1 MTATALPRIAPM
13 LATPGALPTQDS
25 EHLWSTETK
34 YDGQRALVYLPG
46 DRTMV
51 VRSRSGADITAA
63 YPELRALAEVLGDV
77 PTVLDGEIV
86 VLDEAGRSSFE
97 RLQPR
102 MGLSGSPAKAA
113 RLAAQTPAHLILFD
127 VLHLDGRLLTRL
139 PYAKRRE
146 ALTQLVEAGPDWS
159 VPTAVTGHCRQALE
173 LARSQGLEGIVL
185 KRLDSVYEPG
195 RRSPAWIKVRNVHT
209 ADVVIGGWMPGQG
222 RLGGL
227 PGAVLVGEYVDGV
240 LVYRGSV
247 GTGWNERER
256 ADIACLLDVAAID
269 DCPFTPAPAV
279 SGARWVLPRLVA
291 EVRYSTRTRAGLL
304 RHPVWHR
311 LRPDLAPEA

>member
-1 MTATALPRIAPM
+1 MTALPRIAPM
-13 LATPGALPTQDS
+13 LATPGALPTPAD

-34 YDGQRALVYLPG
+34 HDGQRALVYLPG

-51 VRSRSGADITAA
+51 IRSRSGADITAA
-63 YPELRALAEVLGDV
+63 YPELRGLAGALGDA
-77 PTVLDGEIV
+77 PAVLDGEIV

-113 RLAAQTPAHLILFD
+113 RLAAQAPAHLILFD
-127 VLHLDGRLLTRL
+127 VLHLDGRPLTRL
-139 PYAKRRE
+139 PYTRRRDT
-146 ALTQLVEAGPDWS
+146 LKDLVEGGPDWS

-173 LARSQGLEGIVL
+173 LARSQGLEGLVL

-195 RRSPAWIKVRNVHT
+195 RRSPAWIKVRNVQT
-209 ADVVIGGWMPGQG
+209 ADVVVGGWMPGQG

-256 ADIACLLDVAAID
+256 ADIAHLLDVAAVE
-269 DCPFTPAPAV
+269 DCPFRPAPAV
-279 SGARWVLPRLVA
+279 PGARWVLPRLVA
-291 EVRYSTRTRAGLL
+291 EVRYTTRTRAGLL

-311 LRPDLAPEA
+311 LRPDLAPEV

>member
-1 MTATALPRIAPM
+1 MTAIALPRIAPM
-13 LATPGALPTQDS
+13 LATPGTLPTPES

-77 PTVLDGEIV
+77 PTVLDGEVV

-113 RLAAQTPAHLILFD
+113 RLAAQAPAHLILFD

-139 PYAKRRE
+139 PYAARRD
-146 ALTQLVEAGPDWS
+146 ALTQLVGTSPEWS
-159 VPTAVTGHCRQALE
+159 VPAAVTGHCRQALE
-173 LARSQGLEGIVL
+173 LARAQGLEGIVL

-209 ADVVIGGWMPGQG
+209 ADVVIGGWTPGQG

-240 LVYRGSV
+240 LAYRGSV

-256 ADIACLLDVAAID
+256 ADLARLLDVAAID

-311 LRPDLAPEA
+311 LRPDLAPEV